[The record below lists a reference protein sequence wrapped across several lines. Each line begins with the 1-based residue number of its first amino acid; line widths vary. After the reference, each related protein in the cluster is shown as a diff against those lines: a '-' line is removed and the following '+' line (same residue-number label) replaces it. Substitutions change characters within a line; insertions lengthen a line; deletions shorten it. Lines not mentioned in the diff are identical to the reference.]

1 MMAHYGNVIGIII
14 SSITQP
20 FWTVSL
26 RFWQG
31 GFLGV
36 AQPDKPAWLHRED
49 ADSDP
54 ALPVSSLDFVA

>member
-1 MMAHYGNVIGIII
+1 MMTPSGDFNGNII

-20 FWTVSL
+20 FWKVSL

-36 AQPDKPAWLHRED
+36 AQSDKPAWLHRED
-49 ADSDP
+49 AGSDP
-54 ALPVSSLDFVA
+54 ALPVTSLNLFA